1 MTMKILDHV
10 RLLHDIPLRNL
21 KRGMTGTI
29 VEVFDKPNRAYE
41 VEFSDE
47 NGVTVAQLALQ
58 PNEIELVRPS

>member
-1 MTMKILDHV
+1 MNMKILDRV
-10 RLLHDIPLRNL
+10 RLLRDMPSRNL
-21 KRGMTGTI
+21 RRGMTGTI

-58 PNEIELVRPS
+58 PNEIELVRPN